1 MADEK
6 IPGIMR
12 DFSRALEAKDT
23 EKVLS
28 FFTDDG
34 SWTTPEGI
42 FKGKDEIRRFLKWQ
56 FNQVHD
62 IKITEHGNGIIAQG
76 NAAFYEHM
84 IAGTVRGVKAEYLSL
99 CAWEFK
105 DDKIKALRTVNDRLS
120 LARQVARG
128 WLAKWLVS
136 LVANRAEKGLR

>member
-12 DFSRALEAKDT
+12 DFCRALEAKDT
-23 EKVLS
+23 GRLLS
-28 FFTDDG
+28 FFADDG
-34 SWTTPEGI
+34 SWITPEGA

-56 FNQVHD
+56 FDQVHD
-62 IKITEHGNGIIAQG
+62 IKITERGNGIIAQG
-76 NAAFYEHM
+76 NTAFYEHM

-105 DDKIKALRTVNDRLS
+105 DDNIKALSTVNDRLS